1 MKNAKSITV
10 NKKKY
15 YFYRI
20 EWLDILGDAGHRN
33 YEDLCNMKPAC
44 KITYAFLFKKTNKT
58 IHTFNT
64 YDVKEEEFSDCN
76 VFPRGVIVSMNK
88 IQI

>member
-1 MKNAKSITV
+1 MKNNAYIIV

-20 EWLDILGDAGHRN
+20 EWLDILGDAGHIN
-33 YEDLCNMKPAC
+33 FEDLSNMKPAC

-58 IHTFNT
+58 VHTFNT
-64 YDVKEEEFSDCN
+64 YDTKEEEFSDCN
-76 VFPRGVIVSMNK
+76 VFPRGVIVSMIK
-88 IQI
+88 IKI

>member
-1 MKNAKSITV
+1 MKQPKSIVV

-20 EWLDILGDAGHRN
+20 EWLDIFGDAGHR
-33 YEDLCNMKPAC
+33 DFDSLSNMKPAK
-44 KITYAFLFKKTNKT
+44 KITYAFLFKKNNQT

-64 YDVKEEEFSDCN
+64 YDTKDEEFSDCN
-76 VFPRGVIVSMNK
+76 VFPRGVIVSMKK
-88 IQI
+88 IEI

>member
-1 MKNAKSITV
+1 MKNAKSIIV

-20 EWLDILGDAGHRN
+20 EWQDILGDAGHRN
-33 YEDLCNMKPAC
+33 FDDLSNMKPAH

-64 YDVKEEEFSDCN
+64 YDTKEEEFSDCN